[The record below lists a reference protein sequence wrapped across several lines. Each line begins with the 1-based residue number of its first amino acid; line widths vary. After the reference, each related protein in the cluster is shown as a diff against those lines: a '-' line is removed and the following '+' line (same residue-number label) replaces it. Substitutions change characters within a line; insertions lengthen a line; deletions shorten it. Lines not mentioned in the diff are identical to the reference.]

1 MPWKPKLNDNNNSSA
16 DLSYAI
22 ALFRLGNS
30 EYEIKKAILK
40 ERCNWNNHKGMNKTN
55 WRIPVE
61 NS

>member
-1 MPWKPKLNDNNNSSA
+1 LNDNNNSSA

-55 WRIPVE
+55 
-61 NS
+61 